1 MKAAKEWGW
10 GMSEGFPYT
19 EVDGV
24 KESTKRGG
32 GEGTPQEAEEK
43 QENVGSHHHMKK
55 PYQGRRRWTKPG
67 APDGSHE
74 MGTDHWI

>member
-1 MKAAKEWGW
+1 MGRVR
-10 GMSEGFPYT
+10 GLPIC
-19 EVDGV
+19 
-24 KESTKRGG
+24 RGG
-32 GEGTPQEAEEK
+32 SGKGEHQKGDREGTPQDTEEK